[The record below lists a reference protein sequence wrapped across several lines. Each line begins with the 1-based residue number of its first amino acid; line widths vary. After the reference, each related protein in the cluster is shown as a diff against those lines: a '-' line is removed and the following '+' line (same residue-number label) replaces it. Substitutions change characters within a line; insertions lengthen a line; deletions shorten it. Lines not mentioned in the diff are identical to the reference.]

1 MWLHIDISYF
11 LSFATALNL
20 VDGVRRDPVFMHLD
34 VVGLKTSSIFC
45 NHASEIHS
53 LMIAV
58 FLLNRVL
65 PLILDPVSK
74 CVLIQIGVSVLL
86 TDMFPALV

>member
-20 VDGVRRDPVFMHLD
+20 VDGVRRGPVFMHLD
-34 VVGLKTSSIFC
+34 VVGLKTYSIFC

-58 FLLNRVL
+58 FLLSRVL
-65 PLILDPVSK
+65 LLIRDPVSK
-74 CVLIQIGVSVLL
+74 CVLIQIGVSIL
-86 TDMFPALV
+86 